1 MCHIYQLKIINLLPD
16 QFTSF
21 YEVITYIAYR
31 PIYKEVLPPDTRE
44 QYFLTL

>member
-1 MCHIYQLKIINLLPD
+1 MCHIYKLKIINLLPD

-21 YEVITYIAYR
+21 YEVITYR

>member
-1 MCHIYQLKIINLLPD
+1 MCHMYQLKIINLLPY
-16 QFTSF
+16 QFTPF
-21 YEVITYIAYR
+21 YEVIPIYR